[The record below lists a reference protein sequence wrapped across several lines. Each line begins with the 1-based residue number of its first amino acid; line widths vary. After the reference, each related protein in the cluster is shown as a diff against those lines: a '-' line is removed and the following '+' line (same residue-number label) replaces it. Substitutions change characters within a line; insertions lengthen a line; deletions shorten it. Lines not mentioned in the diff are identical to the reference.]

1 MLAGTMA
8 LLAWRTDTPELQIT
22 ADEEKVF
29 LMRVQ
34 NVLRHYS
41 VKTTQK
47 AMDSAA
53 LAGCVVN
60 LAAPRAFAIHQRLKA
75 ERLAEDG
82 GGQVLHFRP
91 RPRPAPAP
99 AAGDG
104 QAAPEAAPYVPS
116 APMGEPDGEG
126 F

>member
-22 ADEEKVF
+22 AEEEKLF

-34 NVLRHYS
+34 NVMRHYS

-47 AMDSAA
+47 AMDVAA
-53 LAGCVVN
+53 LAGCTIN
-60 LAAPRAFAIHQRLKA
+60 MAAPRAFAIHQRLKA
-75 ERLAEDG
+75 EREGDG
-82 GGQVLHFRP
+82 ERGQVLHFRP

-99 AAGDG
+99 AGGDG
-104 QAAPEAAPYVPS
+104 QAAEAPPPYVPS

>member
-47 AMDSAA
+47 AMDAAA
-53 LAGCVVN
+53 LAGCTIN

-75 ERLAEDG
+75 ERQGQADDR
-82 GGQVLHFRP
+82 GQVLRWPVTPRARP
-91 RPRPAPAP
+91 EEAP
-99 AAGDG
+99 GG
-104 QAAPEAAPYVPS
+104 QAAEAPAPYVPS
-116 APMGEPDGEG
+116 APFGEPDGEG